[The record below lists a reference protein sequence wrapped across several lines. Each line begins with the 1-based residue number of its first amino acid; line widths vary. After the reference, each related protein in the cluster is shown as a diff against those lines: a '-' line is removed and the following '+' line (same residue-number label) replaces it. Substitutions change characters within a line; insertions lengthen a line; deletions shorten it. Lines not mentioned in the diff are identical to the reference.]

1 MQCTCT
7 GSAHAC
13 TCSAHAVHMH
23 MQCTRT
29 CSAQGHGVLLRFG
42 RGGWPRWMR
51 AESRTCCPLVQGLN
65 GEARLAPGRVVLD
78 AREPTARL
86 RTADGM
92 VELCEAHLVRAV
104 RVRCACGV
112 YAVHMRCT
120 CSAAHGLLGRR
131 AGMRLTIGE
140 TEAERD
146 AVDGLG
152 TAEERAAS
160 SASNCSFSVIQGG
173 ASRGSRPCTPSSSA
187 AAAAGSAAAGG
198 AAGSAAAVS
207 AAAGSAAAVSAAAA
221 ASDAAAPVVARTAAS
236 TAAAKAS

>member
-1 MQCTCT
+1 
-7 GSAHAC
+7 
-13 TCSAHAVHMH
+13 
-23 MQCTRT
+23 
-29 CSAQGHGVLLRFG
+29 
-42 RGGWPRWMR
+42 
-51 AESRTCCPLVQGLN
+51 
-65 GEARLAPGRVVLD
+65 
-78 AREPTARL
+78 
-86 RTADGM
+86 
-92 VELCEAHLVRAV
+92 
-104 RVRCACGV
+104 
-112 YAVHMRCT
+112 
-120 CSAAHGLLGRR
+120 
-131 AGMRLTIGE
+131 MRLTIGE

-207 AAAGSAAAVSAAAA
+207 AAAA

>member
-1 MQCTCT
+1 MQCTC
-7 GSAHAC
+7 
-13 TCSAHAVHMH
+13 
-23 MQCTRT
+23 T
-29 CSAQGHGVLLRFG
+29 CSAQGHGVLLGFG

-51 AESRTCCPLVQGLN
+51 AESRTCCPLVQRLN

-78 AREPTARL
+78 AREPTTLL
-86 RTADGM
+86 RTADGL

-104 RVRCACGV
+104 RVRCACGARAV
-112 YAVHMRCT
+112 CMRCACGVHAVHMRCT

-207 AAAGSAAAVSAAAA
+207 AAAASAAAVSAAAA
-221 ASDAAAPVVARTAAS
+221 ASDAAASVAVRAAAS